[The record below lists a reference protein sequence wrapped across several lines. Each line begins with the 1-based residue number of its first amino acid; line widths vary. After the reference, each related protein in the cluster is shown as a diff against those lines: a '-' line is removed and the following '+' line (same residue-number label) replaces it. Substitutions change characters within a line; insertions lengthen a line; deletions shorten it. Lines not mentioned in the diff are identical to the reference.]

1 MVILTWSRSHVL
13 AILAAVNGAM
23 TVPQYGYDQAPI
35 WKNKTCFEHG
45 TYGLSKDGSL
55 PKHRDG
61 CHTKW
66 GFGAPKVLENSHSC
80 PPAHAP
86 IFELQH
92 YPCWFSVHLILLFR
106 IWGTCMHPS
115 LPYLCQTLRPTST
128 TSSIYPSSCW
138 LHRYFCTEKS
148 RVHEILVKSWLRKGF
163 PVLGLW

>member
-1 MVILTWSRSHVL
+1 MVIWSSQSV
-13 AILAAVNGAM
+13 GK
-23 TVPQYGYDQAPI
+23 Q
-35 WKNKTCFEHG
+35 
-45 TYGLSKDGSL
+45 
-55 PKHRDG
+55 
-61 CHTKW
+61 
-66 GFGAPKVLENSHSC
+66 HSC

-148 RVHEILVKSWLRKGF
+148 RVHEILVKSWLKNHFAGNPHISSSFDAGNPHVSPWFLVGTCRNYA
-163 PVLGLW
+163 VTW